1 MPTLIAHKRWDLP
14 VPNPQLQAQIS
25 SLLHIHPILVQLLI
39 NRGIA
44 TPLEAEAF
52 LNISLDQLHDPFL
65 MRDMDKAVE
74 RVKLARDRQERVLIF
89 GDYDVD
95 GVTSSVVLNRAL
107 TRYGLEVVHHIPD
120 RMDDGYGLNL
130 NVAELARQ
138 EQAKL
143 VIAVDC
149 GITALKEVQSLN
161 AEGIDIV
168 ILDHHEPAEEGI
180 PQCCAVVDPKRKDC
194 PYPFKHLAAVG
205 IAAKFTQAL
214 FGGVPKEILDLVAL
228 GTIADVVPLR
238 EENRIFVKFGLPC
251 IENTDNLG
259 LQALLDVARIK
270 GKKMRPY
277 HAGFI
282 LGPRINAAGRM
293 ESARHSLELLL
304 SHDFQ
309 AAMDL
314 ALKLESIN
322 IERQQLQKTMIQE
335 AMDMVEREVNFNKE
349 KVIVLIKEGWHKGV
363 LGIVASKIVETF
375 YRPAIVATLENGI
388 GTGSA
393 RSIDG
398 FHLHDALNSC
408 SDILDD
414 FGGHRLAAGV
424 TFRQEQGPELRRRL
438 NEYAQKF
445 LTPEDLVPVLL
456 VDAEVS
462 LKDLSVDLVE
472 RIDLL
477 EPYGEGNRPP
487 VFCTRNVS
495 IKSHPMCLAKE
506 TLKFWI
512 SDGETTISVVG
523 FGMGRFKEQLALNQ
537 TIDVAYELAID
548 DWNKAPTVQLRLRD
562 IRLVSS

>member
-1 MPTLIAHKRWDLP
+1 MPTLIAQKRWDLP
-14 VPNPQLQAQIS
+14 VPNPQLQAEIS
-25 SLLHIHPILVQLLI
+25 NTLHVHPILAQLLI
-39 NRGIA
+39 NRGIT

-52 LNISLDQLHDPFL
+52 LNTDFEKLYDPFL

-74 RVKLARDRQERVLIF
+74 RVRLAKERQERVLIF

-95 GVTSSVVLNRAL
+95 GVTSSVVLNKTL
-107 TRYGLEVVHHIPD
+107 TQYGLDVVHHIPD
-120 RMDDGYGLNL
+120 RMDDGYGLNF
-130 NVAELARQ
+130 NVAELARR

-149 GITALKEVQSLN
+149 GITALKEVRSLM
-161 AEGIDIV
+161 EQGIDIV
-168 ILDHHEPAEEGI
+168 ILDHHEPSEEGI
-180 PQCCAVVDPKRKDC
+180 PDCCAVVDPKRKDC

-214 FGGVPKEILDLVAL
+214 FGGVPNEILDLVAL

-238 EENRIFVKFGLPC
+238 GENRIFVKFGLPC

-270 GKKMRPY
+270 GKKLRPY

-293 ESARHSLELLL
+293 DSARHSLELLL

-314 ALKLESIN
+314 AGKLDSIN
-322 IERQQLQKTMIQE
+322 VERQQLQKTMIQE
-335 AMDMVEREVNFNKE
+335 ALDMVERDVNFNKE
-349 KVIVLIKEGWHKGV
+349 KVIVLVKEGWHKGV

-375 YRPAIVATLENGI
+375 YRPAVIVALENGVA
-388 GTGSA
+388 TGSA

-398 FHLHDALNSC
+398 FHLHEALTSC
-408 SDILDD
+408 SDVLED
-414 FGGHRLAAGV
+414 FGGHRLAAGL
-424 TFRQEQGPELRRRL
+424 TFRQEHADELRRRL
-438 NEYAQKF
+438 NEYAQSF
-445 LTPEDLVPVLL
+445 LKPEDLIPVLL
-456 VDAEVS
+456 VDAEVP
-462 LKDLSVDLVE
+462 LRDLTVDLVN

-487 VFCTRNVS
+487 VFCTRNLTV
-495 IKSHPMCLAKE
+495 KSHPMCLAKE
-506 TLKFWI
+506 TLKFWV
-512 SDGETTISVVG
+512 SDGESTFSVVG
-523 FGMGRFKEQLALNQ
+523 FGMGKFKNDLALNQ
-537 TIDVAYELAID
+537 VIDVAYELAID
-548 DWNKAPTVQLRLRD
+548 DWNKEPTVQLRLKD